1 MRGPATL
8 VIVFG
13 KAPQAGRVKTR
24 LAPLLGDAGAARLH
38 ARLLV
43 RAVATARAAGCGPVE
58 LHGSPASHGF
68 LRHLAR
74 RNGIRLAAQS
84 RGDVGE
90 RMFHAFRTALRRYRR
105 VILIGSDCPSLMPGD
120 LRRAARMLHASDA
133 VIAPAEDGG
142 YPLIGL
148 RRVSAALFEGVE
160 WSTASVMAQ
169 TRERLGSLGW
179 RSRDLRTLWDVDRPE
194 DVARLRASGLLSRP
208 ATIRDVYHPG
218 TCTSP
223 PGASP

>member
-1 MRGPATL
+1 MRGPSTL

-43 RAVATARAAGCGPVE
+43 RAVATARAAACGPVE
-58 LHGSPASHGF
+58 LHGSPAGHGF
-68 LRHLAR
+68 LRHLAQ

-84 RGDVGE
+84 RGDVGD
-90 RMFHAFRTALRRYRR
+90 RMFHAFRGALRRHRR
-105 VILIGSDCPSLMPGD
+105 VILIGSDCPSLVPGD
-120 LRRAARMLHASDA
+120 LRRAARMLQSADA

-160 WSTASVMAQ
+160 WSTAGVVGQ
-169 TRERLGSLGW
+169 TRARLTILGW
-179 RSRDLRTLWDVDRPE
+179 RWRELRTVWDVDRPD
-194 DVARLRASGLLSRP
+194 DVARLHASGLLSRP
-208 ATIRDVYHPG
+208 ATAGAVYHSG
-218 TCTSP
+218 NRTSP